1 MHTAEK
7 ESPATGKGR
16 RADNAK
22 SFRGLI
28 SESNQYIDS
37 PSVAS
42 ISEKKARQRET
53 IAWVYR
59 EARKRRGSPIS
70 GFRIRELERLADH
83 WWNGNIPDSDE
94 GRVFVRVVANHF
106 VGLSGIPRKRVDAW
120 CERFAPWI
128 PEDDLDEIVELATMS
143 PTLYSAD
150 TIARAVGLDIETRD
164 FLKLTTIGAYDFDA
178 KARDKR
184 RVTRRAERQRQKRAE
199 RQCQKRAE
207 QGATPRAECISQ
219 QKPWLAEGI
228 SRRTWYRRQ
237 REISK

>member
-1 MHTAEK
+1 MQQCK
-7 ESPATGKGR
+7 SESPATGKGHG
-16 RADNAK
+16 ADNAK
-22 SFRGLI
+22 SFSGLI
-28 SESNQYIDS
+28 SQNKRYDGSLS
-37 PSVAS
+37 LASV
-42 ISEKKARQRET
+42 SEKKARQRAT

-59 EARKRRGSPIS
+59 EARKRRGSPVS
-70 GFRIRELERLADH
+70 GFRIRELERLATH

-128 PEDDLDEIVELATMS
+128 AEDDLDEIVELATIS

-150 TIARAVGLDIETRD
+150 RVARAIGLDIATRD
-164 FLKLTTIGAYDFDA
+164 FLKLATIGAYDFDA
-178 KARDKR
+178 KAREKR
-184 RVTRRAERQRQKRAE
+184 RLAENAARKRQKRAE
-199 RQCQKRAE
+199 R
-207 QGATPRAECISQ
+207 GAKPRAECISQ

-237 REISK
+237 KDIST